1 MDDSAVKS
9 LSTALQGKQFDWVVS
24 GSIAAVEVVKA
35 IRALRR
41 LGASVR
47 VTLTTGG
54 QQFITAESCAWAS
67 GQPVITSYRQFGEH
81 LATKDFLVIAP
92 MSASFTAKIVAG
104 ISDSPGLALVA
115 SYLGCQRPIVG
126 HLNMHRSL
134 HDNPLWQRAIVQ
146 VQQHVHLIEP
156 TVEEGKHKFKN
167 PTDFAND
174 IAHFCNKAND
184 QVLITMGRTE
194 GYLDEVR
201 YLSNTSTGQ
210 LATLIAHELYRH
222 GFATHIVR
230 GPSDH
235 YPSCYTSMTQVKT
248 PDEMGKACQGLLN
261 DKRITALVMTAAV
274 LDFIPTKTVIG
285 KISSQQPTLKLKLVA
300 VPKLVKNLNPTPRT
314 TILCK
319 LLATFDPQN
328 DLQMIRDYLDRTPC
342 SLLIVNS
349 LADLREKKYRSYLF
363 CPDLSYSYTEGRTM
377 TAQQVCQY
385 LVTGDTNKIQ

>member
-1 MDDSAVKS
+1 MDDGVVKS
-9 LSTALQGKQFDWVVS
+9 LSTVLDGKHFDWVVS

-81 LATKDFLVIAP
+81 LATRDFLVIAP
-92 MSASFTAKIVAG
+92 MSASFAAKVVAG

-115 SYLGCQRPIVG
+115 SYLGCRRPIVG

-134 HDNPLWQRAIVQ
+134 HDNPLWQRAIAQ
-146 VQQHVHLIEP
+146 LQQHVHLIEP
-156 TVEEGKHKFKN
+156 TVEEGKHKFKS
-167 PTDFAND
+167 PSDFAND
-174 IAHFCNKAND
+174 ISHFCHKSDN

-210 LATLIAHELYRH
+210 LATMIAHELYRY
-222 GFATHIVR
+222 GFATHIVG

-235 YPSCYTSMTQVKT
+235 YPSCYTTMTRVKT
-248 PDEMGKACQGLLN
+248 PDEMGRACQGVLN
-261 DKRITALVMTAAV
+261 DKRITTLVMTAAV
-274 LDFIPTKTVIG
+274 LDFIPTKTVVG
-285 KISSQQPTLKLKLVA
+285 KISSQQPTLKLELVA
-300 VPKLVKNLNPTPRT
+300 VPKLVKNLNPAPQT

-328 DLQMIRDYLDRTPC
+328 DLQVIRDYLNRTPC

-349 LADLREKKYRSYLF
+349 LADLREENYRSYLF
-363 CPDLSYSYTEGRTM
+363 YPDLSYSCVEGRAM
-377 TAQQVCQY
+377 TARQVCQY
-385 LVTGDTNKIQ
+385 LVTGDTNKMQ